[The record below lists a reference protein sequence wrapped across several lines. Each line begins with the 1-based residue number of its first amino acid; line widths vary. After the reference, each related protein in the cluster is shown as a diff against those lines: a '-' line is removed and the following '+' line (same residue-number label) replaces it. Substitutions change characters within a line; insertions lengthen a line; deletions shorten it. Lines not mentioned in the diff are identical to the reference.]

1 MDGKRLKEKVLMANV
16 PLTVIAERMG
26 ITAQSLNSCF
36 KGKDVRS
43 NTIERI
49 AEALGVNMSFFYP
62 ADDSKNAI
70 ASGDSAVAVNTN
82 TGSISAST
90 GDTVIL
96 QERVKL
102 LERLLDEKDKQLED
116 KERTIKILMGK

>member
-49 AEALGVNMSFFYP
+49 AEALSVNMSFFYP

-90 GDTVIL
+90 GDTAVL
-96 QERVKL
+96 QERVKSL
-102 LERLLDEKDKQLED
+102 EALVAEKERLIKVYEKVLEN
-116 KERTIKILMGK
+116 K